1 MTTILHIFSH
11 SFSWMKNALFWSI
24 YWHIKGIIWLQW
36 VKVVSAHHPNFGND
50 FVKRNFHFIFLNENS
65 IIMIVFDVLTHWGW
79 VMHICV
85 GNLTIVDSDNG
96 LSPGRRQAVI
106 WTNAGILLM
115 EPFRTKLGEIVI
127 EILTFSF
134 KKMHLIVSSAK
145 WRPFCPGGDA
155 LIRSQHLYSLVP
167 RTLLLYI

>member
-1 MTTILHIFSH
+1 
-11 SFSWMKNALFWSI
+11 MKNALFWSI
-24 YWHIKGIIWLQW
+24 HWHIKGVIWLQW
-36 VKVVSAHHPNFGND
+36 VQVVAAHHPKFGNVI
-50 FVKRNFHFIFLNENS
+50 VKRNFHFIFLNENS
-65 IIMIVFDVLTHWGW
+65 IIMIVFYVLTHWGW

-96 LSPGRRQAVI
+96 LSPGRREAVI

-127 EILTFSF
+127 KILTFSF

-167 RTLLLYI
+167 RTLWLYI